1 MSDDAEQPPDLKS
14 AKKEMGDRS
23 EVIPVPSSSVR
34 DGRPCGPAGRSSAEG
49 LTEWLDGVRVSM
61 RPLAAVEALTPRA
74 GHPGLIPYRDGRLVH
89 QTVGSEY
96 QEAVE

>member
-1 MSDDAEQPPDLKS
+1 MSDWGSSGRRFKSRQPDTVSPTLS
-14 AKKEMGDRS
+14 AG
-23 EVIPVPSSSVR
+23 
-34 DGRPCGPAGRSSAEG
+34 
-49 LTEWLDGVRVSM
+49 VSM
-61 RPLAAVEALTPRA
+61 RSLAAVEALTPRA

>member
-1 MSDDAEQPPDLKS
+1 MRE
-14 AKKEMGDRS
+14 
-23 EVIPVPSSSVR
+23 
-34 DGRPCGPAGRSSAEG
+34 PCGSKPAKTPWKAAATCANRRAGNNIPGRFGGCGRYSGADE